1 MDMEDRIKRYLDKVV
16 DFLVEDTKVD
26 YEHRMIF
33 FPFTY
38 KRSLRQGTNN
48 LTPFHKLLF
57 DSYIPIDGFMEY
69 IKELYDI
76 TSIEDITHVWE
87 TYKVIMY
94 KIVFG
99 DNSSPL
105 YFNESVDSKKIYLD
119 KIVQYI
125 IDDTVIDYDEG
136 EIKYPYYSNIL
147 LINSD
152 GRLPFSVHSF
162 RPFSRYCNDMYG
174 LGIEEIQYVWKE
186 YRNKLIGGEYI
197 NESMDKISKGE
208 YLDKIVDFLV
218 DDTMVDQKNKVWYP
232 PFPTDHA
239 KPTFNHFYGLIPM
252 TDHLELKFLIGN
264 SYVGNFFNY
273 CKDTYGLTDD
283 VEISKVWKRYLKV
296 LTPKINGFSIINGIP
311 TINESVDR
319 RDEYLNK
326 IVDFL
331 VDDTEMVYDIKV
343 IRYPHLP
350 NHPQFFSFSR
360 FFLFNSRPS
369 FSKYIKDNYS
379 LNDEEIDYVWEEYKN
394 IINEKTK
401 P

>member
-1 MDMEDRIKRYLDKVV
+1 MEDRIKRYLDKVV

-105 YFNESVDSKKIYLD
+105 YFNESVDRKKIYLD

-186 YRNKLIGGEYI
+186 YKNKLIGGEYI
-197 NESMDKISKGE
+197 NES
-208 YLDKIVDFLV
+208 
-218 DDTMVDQKNKVWYP
+218 
-232 PFPTDHA
+232 
-239 KPTFNHFYGLIPM
+239 
-252 TDHLELKFLIGN
+252 
-264 SYVGNFFNY
+264 
-273 CKDTYGLTDD
+273 
-283 VEISKVWKRYLKV
+283 
-296 LTPKINGFSIINGIP
+296 
-311 TINESVDR
+311 VDR
-319 RDEYLNK
+319 KNEYLNK

>member
-26 YEHRMIF
+26 RQYRMIF

-38 KRSLRQGTNN
+38 KRSLRQGSNN
-48 LTPFHKLLF
+48 LKPFHRLLF
-57 DSYIPIDGFMEY
+57 DTYVPMDGFIEY
-69 IKELYDI
+69 IDESFGI
-76 TSIEDITHVWE
+76 TSEEGIVYVWE
-87 TYKVIMY
+87 TYKDVMRD
-94 KIVFG
+94 IVFG
-99 DNSSPL
+99 KEDI
-105 YFNESVDSKKIYLD
+105 NESMDSKKIYLD

-125 IDDTVIDYDEG
+125 IDDTIIDYDEG
-136 EIKYPYYSNIL
+136 EVKYPYYSGIL
-147 LINSD
+147 LINN

-162 RPFSRYCNDMYG
+162 RPFSIYCNDMYG

-186 YRNKLIGGEYI
+186 YKNKLIGGEYI
-197 NESMDKISKGE
+197 NESVGRKNE
-208 YLDKIVDFLV
+208 YLDKVVEYLV
-218 DDTMVDQKNKVWYP
+218 DDTIIDFKKNEIRYPFFHHLQSFSLSSP
-232 PFPTDHA
+232 PFSPILDTLSS
-239 KPTFNHFYGLIPM
+239 FR
-252 TDHLELKFLIGN
+252 
-264 SYVGNFFNY
+264 NY
-273 CKDTYGLTDD
+273 NKDNYGLTENDMGY
-283 VEISKVWKRYLKV
+283 VWKEYKNIILY
-296 LTPKINGFSIINGIP
+296 KINNSGS
-311 TINESVDR
+311 INESIDR

-360 FFLFNSRPS
+360 FFLFNSHPS

>member
-1 MDMEDRIKRYLDKVV
+1 MEDRIKRYLDKVV

-26 YEHRMIF
+26 RQYRMIF

-38 KRSLRQGTNN
+38 KRSLRQGSNN
-48 LTPFHKLLF
+48 LKPFHRLLF
-57 DSYIPIDGFMEY
+57 DTYVPMDGFIEY
-69 IKELYDI
+69 IDESFGI
-76 TSIEDITHVWE
+76 TSEEGIVYVWE
-87 TYKVIMY
+87 TYKDVMRD
-94 KIVFG
+94 IVFG
-99 DNSSPL
+99 KEDI
-105 YFNESVDSKKIYLD
+105 NESMDSKKIYLD

-147 LINSD
+147 LINN

-162 RPFSRYCNDMYG
+162 RPFSIYCNDMYG

-186 YRNKLIGGEYI
+186 YKNKLIGGEYI
-197 NESMDKISKGE
+197 NESVDRKNE
-208 YLDKIVDFLV
+208 YLDKVVEYLV
-218 DDTMVDQKNKVWYP
+218 DDTIIDFKKNEIRYP
-232 PFPTDHA
+232 FTSS
-239 KPTFNHFYGLIPM
+239 TSV
-252 TDHLELKFLIGN
+252 HLPHYPLLPPSSRHSFR
-264 SYVGNFFNY
+264 NY
-273 CKDTYGLTDD
+273 NKDNYGLTENEMDY
-283 VEISKVWKRYLKV
+283 VWNEYK
-296 LTPKINGFSIINGIP
+296 NIILDKFNNMGS
-311 TINESVDR
+311 INESIDR

-360 FFLFNSRPS
+360 FFLFNSHPS